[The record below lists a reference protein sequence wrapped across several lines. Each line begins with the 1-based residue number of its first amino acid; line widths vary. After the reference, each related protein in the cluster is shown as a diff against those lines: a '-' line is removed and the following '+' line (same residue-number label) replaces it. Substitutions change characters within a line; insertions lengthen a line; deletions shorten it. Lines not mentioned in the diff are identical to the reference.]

1 MRVRGS
7 TSAHDNQL
15 IIALCLLL
23 LIWHYTPVEGIPDR
37 RGGEDGPAADPVWGW
52 EEREN
57 GGGDSKGGGGGLP
70 HQKIHCGEWQALT

>member
-57 GGGDSKGGGGGLP
+57 GGGFPMIGRLKRVAQGAANVPISF
-70 HQKIHCGEWQALT
+70 